1 MNSNHWRAISVLQIA
16 PPPATLR
23 DRLSRHTCL
32 YMCIHSARRT
42 NLTFWPCR
50 RASAHALAFHLVRFA
65 QRPPA
70 SFGRYP
76 LFGGT
81 QCASS
86 CKLALC
92 GSGDAAGPI
101 AFATAGPHQTHE
113 RLFLDQHGRAKSFHC
128 FARPA
133 TRVVDYEY
141 GSAFA
146 ASSAESINFVF
157 LQVTTPSLI
166 ACACPKWALT

>member
-16 PPPATLR
+16 PPLATLS
-23 DRLSRHTCL
+23 DLIDVLVTPALPQHLHAFTV
-32 YMCIHSARRT
+32 RRT
-42 NLTFWPCR
+42 NFTFWPCR
-50 RASAHALAFHLVRFA
+50 RAPAHALVFHLVRFA

-81 QCASS
+81 QCAST

-92 GSGDAAGPI
+92 GSGDTAGPI

-113 RLFLDQHGRAKSFHC
+113 RLFLDQRGRAKIFHC

-133 TRVVDYEY
+133 TRVVDY

-157 LQVTTPSLI
+157 LQHRP
-166 ACACPKWALT
+166 

>member
-16 PPPATLR
+16 PPLAI
-23 DRLSRHTCL
+23 LSDLIDFLVTHALASTTV
-32 YMCIHSARRT
+32 HAFTVRRT
-42 NLTFWPCR
+42 NFTFWPCR
-50 RASAHALAFHLVRFA
+50 RAPAHALVFHLVRFA

-92 GSGDAAGPI
+92 GSGDTAGPI

-113 RLFLDQHGRAKSFHC
+113 RLFLDQRGRAKFFHC
-128 FARPA
+128 FACAQQPEWL
-133 TRVVDYEY
+133 TMVVLLLL
-141 GSAFA
+141 APP
-146 ASSAESINFVF
+146 N
-157 LQVTTPSLI
+157 Q
-166 ACACPKWALT
+166 

>member
-16 PPPATLR
+16 PPLATLS
-23 DRLSRHTCL
+23 DLIDVLVTPALPQHLHAFTV
-32 YMCIHSARRT
+32 RRT
-42 NLTFWPCR
+42 NFTFWPCR
-50 RASAHALAFHLVRFA
+50 RAPAHALVFHLIKFA

-81 QCASS
+81 QCAST

-92 GSGDAAGPI
+92 GSGDTAGPI

-113 RLFLDQHGRAKSFHC
+113 RLFLDQHGRAKIFHC
-128 FARPA
+128 FACPA
-133 TRVVDYEY
+133 TRVVDY

-157 LQVTTPSLI
+157 LQHRP
-166 ACACPKWALT
+166 